1 MTLMIPNLLPA
12 GFGNETSGPRTTEPY
27 NLLNTL
33 PGAVG
38 STNISA
44 PNPSTVGQTSGGGSY
59 QYDAAAAAA
68 AAEKQSAIDQL
79 NRILGNIGV
88 QRDQGIQRL
97 DQSYGTSNQRLNED
111 RQRAMLGYDE
121 QSGQNEKA
129 KLRGTEQVDS
139 FANSSYN
146 NLARIL
152 QGANAGSSSV
162 MRDLVPQLVSKSAG
176 TRRQG
181 VFNTYGENQGEIDMA
196 RSDATTQFDRSRDDL
211 ELQRNQQ
218 KESFL
223 RSILES
229 EQDIYGQLQGLQS
242 GGAASAAKAAA
253 DSRNAQLNALFT
265 QFNPQ
270 LTAKAVNLKAPELG
284 KYTVDP
290 AVIKQ
295 GGNSPA
301 ETAYYLPGI
310 KKKQQQAS

>member
-44 PNPSTVGQTSGGGSY
+44 PNPSTVGQNDGGSY

-88 QRDQGIQRL
+88 QRDQGVQRL
-97 DQSYGTSNQRLNED
+97 DTSYTNSRSRLDDD
-111 RQRAMLGYDE
+111 RSRAMLGYDN
-121 QSGQNEKA
+121 QSQQNERE
-129 KLRGTEQVDS
+129 KLRGTQQVDS

-146 NLARIL
+146 NLSRIL
-152 QGANAGSSSV
+152 QGANAGNSSV
-162 MRDLVPQLVSKSAG
+162 MRDLVPQLVSKAAG
-176 TRRQG
+176 QRRQG
-181 VFNTYGENQGEIDMA
+181 VFNTYGDNQLGIDAARNDAEDQFKESGE
-196 RSDATTQFDRSRDDL
+196 DL
-211 ELQRNQQ
+211 DLQRKTQ

-265 QFNPQ
+265 QFQPTLNSR
-270 LTAKAVNLKAPELG
+270 AVNLKTPDIS
-284 KYTVDP
+284 KYTIDP